1 MTESIKHLSPVWTHL
16 TEIQPE
22 RGEGIY
28 LYDSAGNRYMDFTSG
43 IGVTNT
49 GHCHPRIVKA
59 IQDQCESL
67 IFGQMNIVIPPVSVR
82 LVERLNAI
90 TPGSID
96 SFFLSNS
103 GAEAVEASIKLARH
117 STGKRGIIVFQG
129 SFHGRTAQTMAMTTS
144 KYIYRH
150 DYQPLPSGIYVTPFP
165 YSYYYGWDD
174 EETTEFSIKQLENIF
189 HGQVDPGE
197 VAAVI
202 IEPVLGEGGY
212 VPSPV
217 RFLKELRRITSEHEI
232 MLIVDEVQS
241 GFGRTGKMFSFE
253 HAGIEPDILVMAKG
267 FGSGMPIS
275 GIGASQK
282 LMAGWRPGSH
292 GGTYGGGS
300 AVAAAAALATIEVIL
315 EEGLL
320 KNANDRGVQ
329 LLRLLQDLQ
338 GQYSVIGD
346 VRGIGL
352 MVATEFTS
360 QGKPDR
366 ETAKSIQRACL
377 ERNLLL
383 ITCGTYENVIR
394 WIPPLI
400 VTDEQINDAVSIFKE
415 AITEVVN

>member
-1 MTESIKHLSPVWTHL
+1 MKGTLKHLSPVWTHL

-28 LYDSAGNRYMDFTSG
+28 LYDSTGNRYMDFTSG

-59 IQDQCESL
+59 IQDQSESL
-67 IFGQMNIVIPPVSVR
+67 IFGQMNIVIPPVSMK
-82 LVERLNAI
+82 LVEKLNAI

-117 STGKRGIIVFQG
+117 ATGKRGVIVFQG

-144 KYIYRH
+144 KNIYSY
-150 DYQPLPSGIYVTPFP
+150 DYQPLPSGIYVAPFP

-174 EETTEFSIKQLENIF
+174 EETTEFSIKQLENLL
-189 HGQVDPGE
+189 HGQVDPRE

-212 VPSPV
+212 VPAPV
-217 RFLKELRRITSEHEI
+217 RFLKELRKITSEHEI
-232 MLIVDEVQS
+232 LLIVDEVQS
-241 GFGRTGKMFSFE
+241 GFGRTGKMFAFE
-253 HAGIEPDILVMAKG
+253 HAGIEPDIIVMAKG
-267 FGSGMPIS
+267 LGSGMPIS
-275 GIGASQK
+275 GIGASQE
-282 LMAGWRPGSH
+282 LMAGWKPGSH

-300 AVAAAAALATIEVIL
+300 AVAVAAALATIEVLL
-315 EEGLL
+315 EERLL
-320 KNANDRGVQ
+320 KNANDRGDQ

-346 VRGIGL
+346 VRGMGL

-366 ETAKSIQRACL
+366 ETAKSIQRGCL
-377 ERNLLL
+377 DRNLLL
-383 ITCGTYENVIR
+383 LTCGTYENVIR

-400 VTDEQINDAVSIFKE
+400 VSDEQIIDAVSIFKE
-415 AITEVVN
+415 AITEVLS

>member
-1 MTESIKHLSPVWTHL
+1 
-16 TEIQPE
+16 QPE
-22 RGEGIY
+22 RAEGIY

-49 GHCHPRIVKA
+49 GHCHPRVVKA
-59 IQDQCESL
+59 IQDQCQSL

-82 LVERLNAI
+82 LVEKLNEI

-117 STGKRGIIVFQG
+117 ATGKRGIVVFQG

-144 KYIYRH
+144 KYIFRH
-150 DYQPLPSGIYVTPFP
+150 NYQPLPSGIYVAPFP

-174 EETTEFSIKQLENIF
+174 GETTEFCIKQLENIF

-232 MLIVDEVQS
+232 MLIADEVQS

-267 FGSGMPIS
+267 LGSGMPIS

-282 LMAGWRPGSH
+282 LMSGWIPGSH
-292 GGTYGGGS
+292 GGTFGGGT
-300 AVAAAAALATIEVIL
+300 AVAAAASLATIEVIL

-320 KNANDRGVQ
+320 KNTNNRGVQ

-346 VRGIGL
+346 VRGMGL

-377 ERNLLL
+377 KRNLLL
-383 ITCGTYENVIR
+383 LTCGTYENVIR